1 MSELEVLHP
10 FFALVS
16 FLLGSIIGSFLNVVV
31 YRMPRGL
38 SVVKPRSKCPN
49 CEKPVMWYDN
59 VPVFSW
65 LLLRAKCRFC
75 GEPISWQYPLVEGI
89 TGLLFLGVYLRFGFT
104 LATPIYMLL
113 VAGLV
118 VVTFVDLVDWTI
130 PNEITYPGIP
140 LGIVC
145 AGLATIYPASNL
157 QLQSIVSSVAG
168 AAMGYLLLK
177 GLDMFSLIAF
187 KKHGMGMGDWKLMA
201 MLGAFFGFANTILI
215 IALSSFVGIALASPM
230 IYQKYFGGDED
241 ENPMY
246 LPFGPSIAIAD
257 IIAIFCGPQLIQG
270 YLEFVGAVP
279 QG

>member
-1 MSELEVLHP
+1 MDEIEILYP

-38 SVVKPRSKCPN
+38 SIVAPRSKCPN
-49 CEKPVMWYDN
+49 CDNPVMWYDN
-59 VPVFSW
+59 IPIFSW

-75 GEPISWQYPLVEGI
+75 GEPISWQYPLVEGV
-89 TGLLFLGVYLRFGFT
+89 TGLLFLGVFLRFGFT
-104 LATPIYMLL
+104 FATPIYWLL

-118 VVTFVDLVDWTI
+118 VVTFVDLIDWTI
-130 PNEITYPGIP
+130 PNEVTYPGIP
-140 LGIVC
+140 LGIAC
-145 AGLATIYPASNL
+145 AGIAMVYPASNL
-157 QLQSIVSSVAG
+157 QLQSIISSVAG

-177 GLDMFSLIAF
+177 GLDVFSMLVF
-187 KKHGMGMGDWKLMA
+187 KKPGMGMGDWKLMA

-230 IYQKYFGGDED
+230 IYQKYFGKDAD
-241 ENPMY
+241 DNPMY
-246 LPFGPSIAIAD
+246 LPFGPSIAIAGV
-257 IIAIFCGPQLIQG
+257 IAMFFGPQLIQN

-279 QG
+279 PV